1 MTQLEEQTP
10 KREEVRSRVEGPDVE
25 LFQDR
30 AESRAKKGKNED
42 TNNTHNKEELSLE
55 MVNVKTSNN

>member
-25 LFQDR
+25 LFQYT
-30 AESRAKKGKNED
+30 AESRAKKGMNED
-42 TNNTHNKEELSLE
+42 TTNNTHNQKRNKS
-55 MVNVKTSNN
+55 

>member
-25 LFQDR
+25 LFQYT
-30 AESRAKKGKNED
+30 AESRAKKGRNED
-42 TNNTHNKEELSLE
+42 TNQQTHTIKREISLE
-55 MVNVKTSNN
+55 MVN

>member
-25 LFQDR
+25 LFQCQ
-30 AESRAKKGKNED
+30 AESRAKKGSSK
-42 TNNTHNKEELSLE
+42 TKTNTHKD
-55 MVNVKTSNN
+55 

>member
-25 LFQDR
+25 LFQYT
-30 AESRAKKGKNED
+30 AESRAKKGMNEE
-42 TNNTHNKEELSLE
+42 NKQQHTQPRRNKS
-55 MVNVKTSNN
+55 